1 MVNEENHCQRQRGGK
16 SVSVQQHTAVS
27 SNSSGP
33 ALDYAHG
40 KLQMGMLSSDVN
52 LTVFSLDFCNGL
64 NLEGPGQSH
73 VWSS

>member
-1 MVNEENHCQRQRGGK
+1 MKKITVNA
-16 SVSVQQHTAVS
+16 SVGVNLSSVQQHTAVS

-33 ALDYAHG
+33 ALDYTHG

>member
-1 MVNEENHCQRQRGGK
+1 MKKITVNA
-16 SVSVQQHTAVS
+16 SVGVNLSSVQQHTAVS

-33 ALDYAHG
+33 ALDCAHG